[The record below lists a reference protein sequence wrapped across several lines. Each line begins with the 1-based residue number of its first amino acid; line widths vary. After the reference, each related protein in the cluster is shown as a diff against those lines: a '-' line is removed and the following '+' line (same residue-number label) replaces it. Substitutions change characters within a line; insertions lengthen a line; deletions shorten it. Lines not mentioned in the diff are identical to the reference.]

1 MHGCRGPANMIEN
14 GSGSNGCHAERGG
27 EREEDIGPETLETVF
42 NHALPKPTP
51 EMNDI
56 SE

>member
-1 MHGCRGPANMIEN
+1 MIEN